1 MSNDTSRSVERAL
14 RVLCELAKAD
24 TPVGISELARR
35 TGYSKST
42 VHLGL
47 RTMLETN
54 FVVQDPD
61 SGRYGLGL
69 AAAQLGVSAQ
79 ESSQLVTMLS
89 APMSEL
95 AIRSNEAVSLGV
107 RVDSEVLFIKR
118 FETSYALG
126 TNIREGTRMP
136 LHTSASGKALL
147 MGLSDEEIRD
157 LFPEE
162 HLPHEGSHAETER
175 THLLDEIHQARQ
187 VGYVTSSD
195 EWRLGISAAA
205 VPVYLGSDVV
215 ASVSIAGPTSRFRAD
230 LWVTNLR
237 ALADPLTASTKRN
250 N

>member
-1 MSNDTSRSVERAL
+1 MERAL
-14 RVLCELAKAD
+14 GILCELAKAD
-24 TPVGISELARR
+24 SPVGISEIARR
-35 TGYSKST
+35 TGSSKST

-47 RTMLETN
+47 RTMLKAN
-54 FVVQDPD
+54 FVVQDGE
-61 SGRYGLGL
+61 SGRYSLGL
-69 AAAQLGVSAQ
+69 AAAQLGVAAQ

-107 RVDSEVLFIKR
+107 RVDSEVLFVKR
-118 FETSYALG
+118 FETSHVLG
-126 TNIREGTRMP
+126 TSIREGTRMP

-147 MGLSDEEIRD
+147 MGMADEAIFD

-162 HLPHEGSHAETER
+162 HLPHEGSHVEIAR
-175 THLLDEIHQARQ
+175 TQLLDEIHRARE

-205 VPVYLGSDVV
+205 VPVRIGGDVV

-230 LWVTNLR
+230 LWVPDLR
-237 ALADPLTASTKRN
+237 ALANPLDSNTKQN
-250 N
+250 H